1 MIFKPFVKVIYSIS
15 LTQVALLLLA
25 MYLLTYSG
33 KFHGID
39 EIAAHV
45 TLESLWREQTL
56 AVPQFQWA
64 QDWTPT
70 HVAIGDDG
78 QLYSKRGLAYTLSF
92 FPFWVIAQFTSAFGS
107 IQMTALASLFATL
120 LTAIILMRLTIK
132 LGASSHKAALIG
144 LLYGLTTLAWPYA
157 RLHYSE
163 PFIALCWISVFWWVV
178 DSYLP
183 TSKSTSATNSTIHNK
198 NNKNSAFVLSQ
209 NPPRQRAAFYSG
221 LMIGVGL
228 LIHSAN
234 GVVLGVLGMWWLW
247 QAWQTRRWSL
257 VAAFIG
263 GVLPFLLLLGG
274 LNWWRFGSP
283 LSGSY
288 TSPEERFVWDYG
300 ASLPALLFSPNK
312 GIVWFSPVVVVALAG
327 WAGFWRATRSLA
339 LLVLLWSGMVV
350 VLYGGWF
357 MWWGGWSYGPRYL
370 LPLIPLLLLPLVW
383 YPQSKAAN
391 TFLLLAGVWGFVVNG
406 LGAVVDFNLPLV
418 LLAQEGISDG
428 SVIWNWHQA
437 APLAH
442 ARLLLQGQSDL
453 AWWAPAPDWPI
464 LLAFIFTMIL
474 TFFWQKNRIVHTLCL
489 FLLILIALVGISRH
503 PWHETDQTLHEL
515 NETIANESTISD
527 RVLVELVPYYN
538 YFAFIQSWMNRYQ
551 ASPPYRTVLRG
562 KPLQDEMLPTE
573 GTLWLVLE
581 RTPPGDL
588 ASESERWLLERMA
601 FLDERW
607 FGEFRLVRLLP
618 LSPQQSFSDSV
629 RYTTGVTLSTALDYH
644 NEFAI
649 ATLRW
654 QIEENLNEEWKVF
667 VQVLDA
673 NGQLVAQ
680 HDQLPHN
687 GLSSTTTWAPGQ
699 ATQTAY
705 ALPAT
710 ADETIIVGLYNP
722 LTGERM
728 RLATEN
734 ADFVVVD

>member
-1 MIFKPFVKVIYSIS
+1 MIFKPFVKVIYSLS
-15 LTQVALLLLA
+15 LTQVALFLLA
-25 MYLLTYSG
+25 IYLLTYSG

-45 TLESLWREQTL
+45 TLESLWREQSL

-78 QLYSKRGLAYTLSF
+78 QLYSKRGLAYTLAF

-120 LTAIILMRLTIK
+120 LTAIILMRLTMK
-132 LGASSHKAALIG
+132 LGASSQKAALIG

-178 DSYLP
+178 
-183 TSKSTSATNSTIHNK
+183 NSHNEP
-198 NNKNSAFVLSQ
+198 A
-209 NPPRQRAAFYSG
+209 QRAAFYSG
-221 LMIGVGL
+221 VMIGVGL

-247 QAWQTRRWSL
+247 QTWQTRRWSL
-257 VAAFIG
+257 VGAFIG

-300 ASLPALLFSPNK
+300 ASLPGLLFSPSK
-312 GIVWFSPVVVVALAG
+312 GIVWFSPVVVIALAG
-327 WAGFWRATRSLA
+327 WRGFWRATRSLA
-339 LLVLLWSGMVV
+339 LLVLLWSGAVV
-350 VLYGGWF
+350 LLYGGWF
-357 MWWGGWSYGPRYL
+357 MWWGGWSYGARYL
-370 LPLIPLLLLPLVW
+370 VPLVPLLLLPLVW
-383 YPQSKAAN
+383 YPQNKMAN
-391 TFLLLAGVWGFVVNG
+391 TLLLLAGLWGFVVNG

-418 LLAQEGISDG
+418 LLAQEGISDA
-428 SVIWNWHQA
+428 SVIWNWHEA

-453 AWWAPAPDWPI
+453 AWWAPVPDWPI
-464 LLAFIFTMIL
+464 LLAFMFTMIL
-474 TFFWQKNRIVHTLCL
+474 TFFRQKNRIVHTLCL

-503 PWHETDQTLHEL
+503 PWHETDQTLGQLSATIH
-515 NETIANESTISD
+515 NEATIED
-527 RVLVELVPYYN
+527 RVLVELVPYYD

-562 KPLQDEMLPTE
+562 KPLQDEVLPTE
-573 GTLWLVLE
+573 GALWFVLE

-618 LSPQQSFSDSV
+618 LSPQQSFSNPV
-629 RYTTGVTLSTALDYH
+629 RYTSGVTLSTALDYH

-649 ATLRW
+649 ITLSW
-654 QIEENLNEEWKVF
+654 QTEEKLAEEWKVF

-687 GLSSTTTWAPGQ
+687 GLTPTTTWAPSQ
-699 ATQTAY
+699 AIQTAY

-710 ADETIIVGLYNP
+710 ANETIVVGLYNS

-728 RLATEN
+728 QLATEN